1 MIEQKMTVPVRI
13 PPMVRDRTVIKVPIE
28 GLGVSE
34 LFLAPPYSN
43 CRLTGRCRYRA
54 MSAATEA

>member
-28 GLGVSE
+28 GLGVQNF
-34 LFLAPPYSN
+34 FL
-43 CRLTGRCRYRA
+43 RLHIRIAG
-54 MSAATEA
+54 